1 MAATIFPVMRD
12 VSFKRSTSSGGN
24 GGGGARSGITVIR
37 QSHEAK
43 STASQKQQRQPQRRR
58 RRQQHRC
65 IKWWRMFLGGVG
77 AALYADMHECRRISY
92 PRVPQLGCAMRS
104 GTQEQSRKA
113 INMWRIFIDGAIPS
127 TLSAFRFDNMR
138 YQTKQKEQLVSRFNY
153 AR

>member
-1 MAATIFPVMRD
+1 M
-12 VSFKRSTSSGGN
+12 STSGVVLAA
-24 GGGGARSGITVIR
+24 GAVEVVAPDLASLSYVNLMKTAM
-37 QSHEAK
+37 AK
-43 STASQKQQRQPQRRR
+43 STASQKQQQPQRRWRR

>member
-1 MAATIFPVMRD
+1 M
-12 VSFKRSTSSGGN
+12 STLSVVLAV
-24 GGGGARSGITVIR
+24 GALEVVAPDLASLSYVNLMKTAM
-37 QSHEAK
+37 AK
-43 STASQKQQRQPQRRR
+43 STASQKQQQPQRRWRR

-92 PRVPQLGCAMRS
+92 PRVPQLGCAMGS

-113 INMWRIFIDGAIPS
+113 IRIVIDWAIPS